1 LVLDFF
7 PNHAFIFLVLIKL
20 VILNGEKMN
29 VVEMVGNF
37 LSDAKRI
44 FFVSKKPTMEEY
56 KRMAL
61 IVALGIIAVGIIG
74 YIIYLFF
81 ALTGIGY

>member
-1 LVLDFF
+1 
-7 PNHAFIFLVLIKL
+7 
-20 VILNGEKMN
+20 MN
-29 VVEMVGNF
+29 VLEMIGNF
-37 LSDAKRI
+37 VEDSKRI

-61 IVALGIIAVGIIG
+61 IVALGIVAIAVIA
-74 YIIYLFF
+74 YVIYLFF

>member
-1 LVLDFF
+1 
-7 PNHAFIFLVLIKL
+7 
-20 VILNGEKMN
+20 MN

>member
-1 LVLDFF
+1 MVLDFF